1 MQEGVMASSY
11 EGYADPFAG
20 MHEPFAGLSE
30 MDFELHDIYIDHELE
45 EEFVSSLDK
54 CKNIFLN
61 VLLSDENVRN
71 SSMADEIRAQVYLAT
86 DWQSDED
93 EHEVLKNNNR
103 IHDPTIKWDK
113 MVLKL
118 GDIFESPAQ
127 LKFCVTN
134 YAVSHGYRIYF
145 EKCDSKRI
153 VVRCG
158 NRKEENKCPFRI
170 YAAWMYK
177 ERSFQ
182 IKAMNGDHKCS
193 RQFKFGSIVSPEW
206 IGRHYVTKIEN
217 KPKMKLQE
225 MIDDMRQRYRCVVS
239 IGQVRRARKWA
250 KNLIEGKFIEHY
262 ARIWDYA
269 HELLRSNPGSTCQV
283 GVTTNPDGKNYFH
296 RFYICFKALS
306 DSWKR
311 GCRRVIGLDGC
322 FLKGQVYP
330 IAWAVVDV
338 ENKCNW
344 TWFLELLSGDLD
356 LIDGRGLVVIS
367 DQHKVNILPHV
378 EHRQCARHI
387 YANFRKSYT
396 GVELKKLF
404 WAVAMSCV
412 EGDFKRHMDTI
423 KKLNPGA
430 YEHLLSK
437 EPQTWCRAYMSTGY
451 VCEAVKNGIS
461 ECFKSIIVDTRK
473 KPLITMLD
481 EIRIYIMDRFA
492 HMIKEIT
499 KWNSRICP
507 VVFWLVI
514 HSQQH
519 VFEARRGCDSY
530 MVDLDGRHCTCRLWD
545 LAGIPCVHAFA
556 TINYIQQTP
565 DEYIDHMFSKEQFLK
580 CYSANITTVNGSNL
594 WPQTEFIKPLPLVL
608 RRMRGRPK
616 VNRRRHVTENDGR
629 VHTPRTVRCGK
640 CFEYGHN
647 QKGYKNAIRE
657 PVPMPPKKKGRP
669 RREQCEPSRTSC
681 DRSERQEPV
690 PMPPKKK
697 GRPRKELFKP
707 NQASFDRSE
716 RQEAVLMLPKKKGRP
731 RKKVQF
737 DPNQA
742 SGSKFVRSKKKLGI
756 KRGGGIV
763 EDRVLLDEHDG
774 LDGHV
779 EGRGCEEQMKD
790 LFDKEDI
797 DYDSLVD
804 MMCTFEASLSQAK
817 YNYQKGDGFQDA
829 MDAIIQ
835 SIHHANDEKGVED
848 VEPDLTKIVDEVED
862 AMDAILKGT
871 DEKSQYENEGNP
883 EPEFTEGNA
892 SDVLPEMVMLDLE
905 SVADLLGAEYNMA
918 EIESM
923 RGFQDELDDMP
934 PVEMDVNE
942 VEDIPYVDGVM
953 EGNEGE
959 VDADDADEVAGEGE
973 GVGEGD
979 GDGVGEDDGKGDGD
993 IEDEGDGAG
1002 EDDATDLE
1010 GNDADDEG
1018 HVPPRRTRKP
1028 SERIILQK
1036 LKKPC
1041 FDKDGRG
1048 STSSYPPQNFH
1059 PGLSGVREIDT
1070 PQTSPQSHLITFL
1083 FLILVP
1089 PLKLDLEDEVVIFPL

>member
-1 MQEGVMASSY
+1 
-11 EGYADPFAG
+11 
-20 MHEPFAGLSE
+20 
-30 MDFELHDIYIDHELE
+30 
-45 EEFVSSLDK
+45 
-54 CKNIFLN
+54 
-61 VLLSDENVRN
+61 
-71 SSMADEIRAQVYLAT
+71 
-86 DWQSDED
+86 
-93 EHEVLKNNNR
+93 
-103 IHDPTIKWDK
+103 
-113 MVLKL
+113 MVPKL

-145 EKCDSKRI
+145 EKCDSQRI
-153 VVRCG
+153 VARCG

-206 IGRHYVTKIEN
+206 IGRHYVTEIAN

-225 MIDDMRQRYRCVVS
+225 MIDDIRQRYRCVVS

-250 KNLIEGKFIEHY
+250 KNLIEGKLTEHY

-306 DSWKR
+306 VSWKR

-322 FLKGQVYP
+322 FLKGQVKGELLTAIGRDANNQVYP

-338 ENKCNW
+338 ENKSNW

-356 LIDGRGLVVIS
+356 LIDGSGLVVIS
-367 DQHKVNILPHV
+367 DQHKGLLQSVKDVLPHV

-387 YANFRKSYT
+387 YANFRKAYT
-396 GVELKKLF
+396 GLEFKKLF
-404 WAVAMSCV
+404 WAAAMSCV
-412 EGDFKRHMDTI
+412 DGDFKRHMDKI
-423 KKLNPGA
+423 KKLNAGA
-430 YEHLLSK
+430 YEHLMSK
-437 EPQTWCRAYMSTGY
+437 EPETWCRAYMSTGY
-451 VCEAVKNGIS
+451 ACEAMENGIS
-461 ECFKSIIVDTRK
+461 ECFNSIIVDARK
-473 KPLITMLD
+473 KPLITMLE

-492 HMIKEIT
+492 HMIEENTI
-499 KWNSRICP
+499 WNTRICP
-507 VVFWLVI
+507 AVLKKMKLFGKNMRFWLII

-545 LAGIPCVHAFA
+545 LAGIPCVHAIA
-556 TINYIQQTP
+556 TINYIHQTP
-565 DEYIDHMFSKEQFLK
+565 DEYIDVMFSKEQFLK
-580 CYSANITTVNGSNL
+580 CYSANISPVNGSNL
-594 WPQTEFIKPLPLVL
+594 WPQTEYIKPLPPVS
-608 RRMRGRPK
+608 RRMPGRPK
-616 VNRRRHVTENDGR
+616 VNRRRHVSENDGR
-629 VHTPRTVRCGK
+629 VHTPRIVRCGK

-647 QKGYKNAIRE
+647 QKGCKNATRE
-657 PVPMPPKKKGRP
+657 PIPMPPKKKGRP
-669 RREQCEPSRTSC
+669 RKEQDEPNQASC

-697 GRPRKELFKP
+697 GRPRKE
-707 NQASFDRSE
+707 
-716 RQEAVLMLPKKKGRP
+716 RQEAVPMPPKKKGRP
-731 RKKVQF
+731 RKKVHS

-742 SGSKFVRSKKKLGI
+742 SGAKSVKSKN
-756 KRGGGIV
+756 
-763 EDRVLLDEHDG
+763 DG

-779 EGRGCEEQMKD
+779 KGRGCEEQVKD
-790 LFDKEDI
+790 LFDNEDI
-797 DYDSLVD
+797 DDDSLVD
-804 MMCTFEASLSQAK
+804 MMCTFEASLSQPK
-817 YNYQKGDGFQDA
+817 DKYQKSDGFPDA

-835 SIHHANDEKGVED
+835 SILHANDDKGVEE
-848 VEPDLTKIVDEVED
+848 VEPDLTKQLDEVED

-871 DEKSQYENEGNP
+871 DEKSQSENEGNP

-892 SDVLPEMVMLDLE
+892 SHVLPEMVMLDLE
-905 SVADLLGAEYNMA
+905 SVADLLGAGYSMA
-918 EIESM
+918 EIESL
-923 RGFQDELDDMP
+923 RGVKVELDDMP
-934 PVEMDVNE
+934 AVEMDVNE
-942 VEDIPYVDGVM
+942 VEDIPYVDDVM
-953 EGNEGE
+953 EGNEDDGLINDGVEGNEGHGE
-959 VDADDADEVAGEGE
+959 GDDADEVAGEGDGE
-973 GVGEGD
+973 VDGDGAGEGDGEVDGDGAGEGDGEGNGGAGEGDGEVDGDGVGEGD
-979 GDGVGEDDGKGDGD
+979 GEGNGAGAGEDDG
-993 IEDEGDGAG
+993 EGNGAGAG
-1002 EDDATDLE
+1002 EDDAADME

-1048 STSSYPPQNFH
+1048 STSSYP
-1059 PGLSGVREIDT
+1059 V
-1070 PQTSPQSHLITFL
+1070 
-1083 FLILVP
+1083 
-1089 PLKLDLEDEVVIFPL
+1089 DLE